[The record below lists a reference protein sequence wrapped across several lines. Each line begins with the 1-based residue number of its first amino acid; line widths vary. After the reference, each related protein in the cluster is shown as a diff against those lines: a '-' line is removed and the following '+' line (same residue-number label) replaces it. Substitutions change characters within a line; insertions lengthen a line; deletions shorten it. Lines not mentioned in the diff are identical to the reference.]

1 MRASPLLFVAA
12 VLLGPGCHTGQGSPG
27 EEAQFADAGAVGAT
41 GAQGPASVGVPGPEG
56 APGPQGLPG
65 VQGAPGPEGPAG
77 PIGPQ
82 GLPGAQGAPGPQ
94 GLPGAPGRNGF
105 DGHDGAR
112 GPQGPPGI
120 GIVTGTIVAFGG
132 SVAPS
137 GWVLC
142 DGSAVSRM
150 DFADLFTTIGTRFGI
165 GDGTTTF
172 NVPDLRG
179 RFSHGGSGPD
189 ARSVGSANRA
199 TTGTALDREDDGD
212 ADVNFIIKT

>member
-1 MRASPLLFVAA
+1 MRASVLLFVAA
-12 VLLGPGCHTGQGSPG
+12 VLLGPGCHAGQGSSDD
-27 EEAQFADAGAVGAT
+27 EAQLADAGAVAAT
-41 GAQGPASVGVPGPEG
+41 GAQGPASVGVPGPQG

-82 GLPGAQGAPGPQ
+82 GLPGAQGAPGSQ
-94 GLPGAPGRNGF
+94 GLPGAPGRAGI

-120 GIVTGTIVAFGG
+120 GMVTGTIVAFGG
-132 SVAPS
+132 GIAPS

-189 ARSVGSANRA
+189 ARSVGSAI
-199 TTGTALDREDDGD
+199 TGTTADGKDDGD
-212 ADVNFIIKT
+212 ADVNFIIKA

>member
-1 MRASPLLFVAA
+1 MRASALLFVAA
-12 VLLGPGCHTGQGSPG
+12 VLLGPGCHTGQGPPG
-27 EEAQFADAGAVGAT
+27 EEAQLADAGAVAAT
-41 GAQGPASVGVPGPEG
+41 GAQGPASVGVPGPQG
-56 APGPQGLPG
+56 APGTQGLPG
-65 VQGAPGPEGPAG
+65 VQGAPGAEGPAG

-82 GLPGAQGAPGPQ
+82 GLPGAQGAQGAPGAQ
-94 GLPGAPGRNGF
+94 GLPGAPGRAGI
-105 DGHDGAR
+105 DGHDGAP
-112 GPQGPPGI
+112 GPQGAPGI
-120 GIVTGTIVAFGG
+120 GMVTGTIVAFGG

-142 DGSAVSRM
+142 DGSTVSRT

-189 ARSVGSANRA
+189 ARSVGSAI
-199 TTGTALDREDDGD
+199 TGTTADGKDDGD
-212 ADVNFIIKT
+212 AGVNFIIKA